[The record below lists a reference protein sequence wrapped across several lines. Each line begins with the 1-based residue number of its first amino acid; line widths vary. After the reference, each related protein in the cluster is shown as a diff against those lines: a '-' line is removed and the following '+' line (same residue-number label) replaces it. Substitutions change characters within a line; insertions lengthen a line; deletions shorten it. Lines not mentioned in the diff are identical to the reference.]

1 MSLTALI
8 QSISYYKFLNAFTN
22 KGGGICLTDRDKT
35 IKLKV
40 AEADQRDVGKGIVRI
55 DESFREKLG
64 LKPFDVV
71 EIKGGKST
79 SALIGRPYPGDSGLD
94 IIRMDGLI
102 RTNAKT
108 GIGEY
113 IEIRKADWKEAK
125 SVTLAPIAKGMQIY
139 APSET
144 LKAVFMNRTVSKGDF
159 ISTTSLRRSRDRETF
174 GKGVMFEDF
183 FQDFFGQDFG
193 PSFGLGEIKLQVIFT
208 SPSGIIKIT
217 DLTQVELL
225 PEATEITPEQNIL
238 SVMYEDLG
246 GVKETIGKVREM
258 VELPLKHP
266 GLFDRL
272 GIDAPKGV
280 LLHGPPGTGKTMLA
294 KAVANESDAY
304 FISINGPEIMSKYYG
319 ESERAIREIFE
330 DAEKNAPAIIFL
342 DEIDSIAPKRAEVTG
357 EVERRVVAQL
367 LSLMDGLKAR
377 KNVIVIG
384 STNRPEAL
392 DVALRRPGRFDREIE
407 LRVPDTDGRLE
418 IFQIHTRGMPLA
430 EDVNLMDFAQIT
442 YGFVGADIAA
452 LCREAAMSALRLVL
466 PKINLNEPEIPA
478 EILDSLQVIREDFE
492 NALKDVQPS
501 AIREILIEVPAV
513 SWDDVGGLDEVK
525 RLLKEVVEWPLKN
538 PESYRDIGVE
548 APKGVLLYGP
558 PGTGKTLLAKAIAHE
573 SDANFITAKGS
584 DLLSKW
590 YGESEKRIAEVF
602 TRARQ
607 VAPSIIFLDELDS
620 LAPIRGTSTGE
631 PQVTAR
637 ILNQLLSEMDGL
649 EELRAVVVIGAT
661 NRPDVIDPALV
672 RPGRFDELILV
683 PIPDEGARREIF
695 KVHTEKIA
703 LAEDVDIER
712 LVSMT
717 DQYTG
722 ADIAAVC
729 KKAGRLALRED
740 LHAKNV
746 RQRHF
751 LKAITE
757 TGPSVTPDTMKY
769 YEAIK
774 GELRTR
780 KSKEIENPSY
790 I

>member
-1 MSLTALI
+1 MTEGAKTMI
-8 QSISYYKFLNAFTN
+8 Q
-22 KGGGICLTDRDKT
+22 
-35 IKLKV
+35 LKV

-55 DESFREKLG
+55 DESFRNKLG
-64 LKPFDVV
+64 IEPFDVV

-79 SALIGRPYPGDSGLD
+79 SALIGRPYLGDEGFD

-102 RTNAKT
+102 RMNAKT
-108 GIGEY
+108 SIGEY
-113 IEIRKADWKEAK
+113 VEIRKAEWNEAK
-125 SVTLAPIAKGMQIY
+125 NVTLSPVTRGMQIY

-144 LKAVFMNRTVSKGDF
+144 LSVVFMNRTVSKGDF
-159 ISTTSLRRSRDRETF
+159 ISTTSLRRSRERDTYS
-174 GKGVMFEDF
+174 KGLMFDDF
-183 FQDFFGQDFG
+183 FQDFFGQGFSS
-193 PSFGLGEIKLQVIFT
+193 SFGLGEIKLQTVST
-208 SPSGIIKIT
+208 SPPGIVKIT
-217 DLTQVELL
+217 DITKIELL
-225 PEATEITPEQNIL
+225 PEAVEIAPEQVI
-238 SVMYEDLG
+238 STVVYEDLG
-246 GVKETIGKVREM
+246 GLKDAITKVREM
-258 VELPLKHP
+258 IELPLKHP
-266 GLFDRL
+266 ELFDRL

-294 KAVANESDAY
+294 KAVANESDAH

-319 ESERAIREIFE
+319 ESEKAIRDIFDE
-330 DAEKNAPAIIFL
+330 AEKSAPSIIFL

-367 LSLMDGLKAR
+367 LSLMDGLKCR

-384 STNRPEAL
+384 ATNRPEAL
-392 DVALRRPGRFDREIE
+392 DLALRRPGRFDREIE
-407 LRVPDTDGRLE
+407 LRVPDTEGRLE
-418 IFQIHTRGMPLA
+418 IFQIHTRGMPLT
-430 EDVNLMDFAQIT
+430 EEVNLKDFAQIT
-442 YGFVGADIAA
+442 YGFVGADITA
-452 LCREAAMSALRLVL
+452 LCREAAMSALRCIL
-466 PKINLNEPEIPA
+466 PKINLNESHIQK
-478 EILDSLQVIREDFE
+478 EILDSLQVTRADFE
-492 NALKDVQPS
+492 EAMKEVQPS
-501 AIREILIEVPAV
+501 AIREILIEIPPV
-513 SWDDVGGLDEVK
+513 SWGDVGGLEDVK
-525 RLLKEVVEWPLKN
+525 CLLKEAVEWPLKN

-573 SDANFITAKGS
+573 SDANFIAAKGS

-620 LAPIRGTSTGE
+620 LAPLRGAHSGE

-661 NRPDVIDPALV
+661 NRPDIIDPALI

-683 PIPDEGARREIF
+683 PVPDERARKEIF
-695 KVHTEKIA
+695 KVHTEKMA
-703 LAEDVDIER
+703 LSEDVDIEKF
-712 LVSMT
+712 VSLT

-729 KKAGRLALRED
+729 KKAGRHALRED

-746 RQRHF
+746 GNRHF
-751 LKAITE
+751 LEAISE
-757 TGPSVTPDTMKY
+757 SGPSVTPDTMKY

-780 KSKEIENPSY
+780 KSKEIENLSY
-790 I
+790 T

>member
-1 MSLTALI
+1 
-8 QSISYYKFLNAFTN
+8 
-22 KGGGICLTDRDKT
+22 
-35 IKLKV
+35 
-40 AEADQRDVGKGIVRI
+40 
-55 DESFREKLG
+55 
-64 LKPFDVV
+64 
-71 EIKGGKST
+71 
-79 SALIGRPYPGDSGLD
+79 
-94 IIRMDGLI
+94 MDGLI

-108 GIGEY
+108 SIGEY
-113 IEIRKADWKEAK
+113 VEIRKADWKEAK
-125 SVTLAPIAKGMQIY
+125 SVTLAPVAKGMQIY

-159 ISTTSLRRSRDRETF
+159 ISTTSLRRSREREAF

-183 FQDFFGQDFG
+183 FQDFFGQGFG
-193 PSFGLGEIKLQVIFT
+193 PSFGLGEIKLQVVST
-208 SPSGIIKIT
+208 SPSGIVKIT
-217 DLTQVELL
+217 DLTQIELL
-225 PEATEITPEQNIL
+225 PEATEVTPEQNIPT
-238 SVMYEDLG
+238 VMYEDLG
-246 GVKETIGKVREM
+246 GLKDAITKVREM
-258 VELPLKHP
+258 IELPLKHP
-266 GLFDRL
+266 ELFDRL

-294 KAVANESDAY
+294 RAVANESDAY

-319 ESERAIREIFE
+319 ESEKAIRDIFD

-367 LSLMDGLKAR
+367 LSLMDGLKSR

-384 STNRPEAL
+384 ATNRPEAL
-392 DVALRRPGRFDREIE
+392 DLALRRPGRFDREIE
-407 LRVPDTDGRLE
+407 LRVPDTEGRLE
-418 IFQIHTRGMPLA
+418 IFQIHTRGMPLT
-430 EDVNLMDFAQIT
+430 EDVSLRDLAQIT

-452 LCREAAMSALRLVL
+452 LCREAAMSALRRIL
-466 PKINLNEPEIPA
+466 PKINLKEPQIPK
-478 EILDSLQVIREDFE
+478 EVLDSLQVTRADFE
-492 NALKDVQPS
+492 DAMKEVQPS
-501 AIREILIEVPAV
+501 AIREILIEIPNV
-513 SWDDVGGLDEVK
+513 SWDDVGGLDNVK
-525 RLLKEVVEWPLKN
+525 YLLKEAVEWPLKN

-602 TRARQ
+602 MRARQ
-607 VAPSIIFLDELDS
+607 VAPSIVFLDELDS
-620 LAPIRGTSTGE
+620 LAPIRGISVGE

-649 EELRAVVVIGAT
+649 EELRGVVVIGAT
-661 NRPDVIDPALV
+661 NRPDIIDPALI

-695 KVHTEKIA
+695 KVHTGKMA
-703 LAEDVDIER
+703 LAEDVDVEK

-746 RQRHF
+746 KQSHF
-751 LKAITE
+751 LKAIAE

>member
-1 MSLTALI
+1 
-8 QSISYYKFLNAFTN
+8 
-22 KGGGICLTDRDKT
+22 
-35 IKLKV
+35 LKV
-40 AEADQRDVGKGIVRI
+40 AEADQRDVGKGIVQI
-55 DESFREKLG
+55 DESFREKLR

-71 EIKGGKST
+71 EIRGGRLT
-79 SALIGRPYPGDSGLD
+79 SALIGRPYPSDSSLD

-108 GIGEY
+108 SIGEY
-113 IEIRKADWKEAK
+113 VEIHKADWKEARN
-125 SVTLAPIAKGMQIY
+125 VTLAPIAKDIQIY
-139 APSET
+139 APNET

-159 ISTTSLRRSRDRETF
+159 ISTTSLRKSKEREALS
-174 GKGVMFEDF
+174 KGVMFEDF

-193 PSFGLGEIKLQVIFT
+193 SSFGFGEIKLQVVST
-208 SPSGIIKIT
+208 SPSGIVKLT

-225 PEATEITPEQNIL
+225 PEVTEVTPEQNI
-238 SVMYEDLG
+238 SIVIYEDLG
-246 GVKETIGKVREM
+246 GLKDAVTKIREM
-258 VELPLKHP
+258 IELPLKHP
-266 GLFDRL
+266 EVFDRL

-280 LLHGPPGTGKTMLA
+280 LLYGPPGTGKTMLA

-304 FISINGPEIMSKYYG
+304 FISVNGPEIMSKYYG
-319 ESERAIREIFE
+319 ESEKGIRDVFE
-330 DAEKNAPAIIFL
+330 EAEKNAPSIIFL

-384 STNRPEAL
+384 STNRPEAI
-392 DVALRRPGRFDREIE
+392 DMALRRPGRFDREIE
-407 LRVPDTDGRLE
+407 LRVPDTEGRLE
-418 IFQIHTRGMPLA
+418 IFQIHTRGMPLG
-430 EDVNLMDFAQIT
+430 ENVNLMDFAQIT

-452 LCREAAMSALRLVL
+452 LCREAAMSSLRRIL
-466 PKINLNEPEIPA
+466 PKIDLNQPEIPS
-478 EILDSLQVIREDFE
+478 EVLDTLRVTREDFE
-492 NALKDVQPS
+492 DAMKDVQPS
-501 AIREILIEVPAV
+501 AIREILIEIPNV
-513 SWDDVGGLDEVK
+513 SWDDVGGLEGVK
-525 RLLKEVVEWPLKN
+525 QLLKEAVEWPLKS
-538 PESYRDIGVE
+538 PESYRNIGVE

-573 SDANFITAKGS
+573 SEANFITAKGS

-620 LAPIRGTSTGE
+620 LAPIRGASVGE

-661 NRPDVIDPALV
+661 NRPDIIDPALL

-683 PIPDEGARREIF
+683 PVPDAGARKEIF
-695 KVHTEKIA
+695 KVHTSKMA
-703 LAEDVDIER
+703 LAEDVNIDE
-712 LVSMT
+712 LVSLT

-729 KKAGRLALRED
+729 KKAGRDALRED
-740 LHAKNV
+740 LHAKEV
-746 RQRHF
+746 KQKHF
-751 LKAITE
+751 LQALSE

-769 YEAIK
+769 YQAVQSS
-774 GELRTR
+774 LRKR
-780 KSKEIENPSY
+780 QSKEIEENPFY

>member
-1 MSLTALI
+1 LTEGDK
-8 QSISYYKFLNAFTN
+8 SI
-22 KGGGICLTDRDKT
+22 

-55 DESFREKLG
+55 DERFREKLG

-79 SALIGRPYPGDSGLD
+79 SALIGRPYPSDAGLD
-94 IIRMDGLI
+94 IVRMDGLI

-108 GIGEY
+108 SIGEY
-113 IEIRKADWKEAK
+113 VDIRKAEWKEAK
-125 SVTLAPIAKGMQIY
+125 SVTLAPVAQGMQIY

-159 ISTTSLRRSRDRETF
+159 ISTTSLRRSRERESF
-174 GKGVMFEDF
+174 GKEVMFEDF
-183 FQDFFGQDFG
+183 FQDFFGQGFG
-193 PSFGLGEIKLQVIFT
+193 PSFGLGEIKLQVVST
-208 SPSGIIKIT
+208 APAGIVKIT
-217 DLTQVELL
+217 DMTQVELL
-225 PEATEITPEQNIL
+225 PEAMEIISEQNIPT
-238 SVMYEDLG
+238 VMYEDLG
-246 GVKETIGKVREM
+246 GLKDAISKVREM
-258 VELPLKHP
+258 IELPLKHP
-266 GLFDRL
+266 ELFDRL
-272 GIDAPKGV
+272 GIDAPKGI
-280 LLHGPPGTGKTMLA
+280 LLQGPPGTGKTMLA

-384 STNRPEAL
+384 ATNRPEAL
-392 DVALRRPGRFDREIE
+392 DIALRRPGRFDREIE
-407 LRVPDTDGRLE
+407 LRVPDTEGRLE

-430 EDVNLMDFAQIT
+430 ENVNLMDFAQIT

-452 LCREAAMSALRLVL
+452 LCREAAMSALRQIL
-466 PKINLNEPEIPA
+466 PKINLNEPEIPK
-478 EILDSLQVIREDFE
+478 EVLDALQVTREDFE

-501 AIREILIEVPAV
+501 AIREILIEVPNV
-513 SWDDVGGLDEVK
+513 SWEDVGGLEGVK
-525 RLLKEVVEWPLKN
+525 ELLKEVVEWPLKS

-620 LAPIRGTSTGE
+620 LAPIRGTSIGE

-661 NRPDVIDPALV
+661 NRPDIIDPALL

-683 PIPDEGARREIF
+683 PVPDEGARREIF
-695 KVHTEKIA
+695 RVHIKNMA
-703 LAEDVDIER
+703 LAEDVDIEK
-712 LVSMT
+712 LVSLT

-729 KKAGRLALRED
+729 KKAGRHALRED

-746 RQRHF
+746 KQKHF
-751 LKAITE
+751 LLAIEE

-769 YEAIK
+769 YQAIK
-774 GELRTR
+774 GELRKR
-780 KSKEIENPSY
+780 KSKEIESPYY

>member
-1 MSLTALI
+1 LTEE
-8 QSISYYKFLNAFTN
+8 
-22 KGGGICLTDRDKT
+22 DKST

-55 DESFREKLG
+55 DERFREKLG

-79 SALIGRPYPGDSGLD
+79 SALIGRPYPSDAGLD

-108 GIGEY
+108 SIGEY
-113 IEIRKADWKEAK
+113 VDIRKADWKEAK
-125 SVTLAPIAKGMQIY
+125 SVTLAPVAQGMQIY

-144 LKAVFMNRTVSKGDF
+144 LKAVFINRTVSKGDF
-159 ISTTSLRRSRDRETF
+159 ISTTSLRRSRDRENF

-183 FQDFFGQDFG
+183 FQDFFGQGFG
-193 PSFGLGEIKLQVIFT
+193 PSFGLGEIKLQVVST
-208 SPSGIIKIT
+208 APAGIVKIT
-217 DLTQVELL
+217 DMTQVELL
-225 PEATEITPEQNIL
+225 PEAMEIISEQSIPT
-238 SVMYEDLG
+238 VMYEDLG
-246 GVKETIGKVREM
+246 GLKDAISKVREM
-258 VELPLKHP
+258 IELPLKHP
-266 GLFDRL
+266 ELFDRL

-280 LLHGPPGTGKTMLA
+280 LLQGPPGTGKTMLA

-384 STNRPEAL
+384 ATNRPEAL
-392 DVALRRPGRFDREIE
+392 DIALRRPGRFDREIE
-407 LRVPDTDGRLE
+407 LRVPDTEGRLE

-430 EDVNLMDFAQIT
+430 DNVNLMDFAQIT

-452 LCREAAMSALRLVL
+452 LCREAAMSALRRIL
-466 PKINLNEPEIPA
+466 PKINLNEPEIPK
-478 EILDSLQVIREDFE
+478 EVLDTLQVTREDFE

-501 AIREILIEVPAV
+501 AIREILIEVPNV
-513 SWDDVGGLDEVK
+513 SWEDVGGLEGVK
-525 RLLKEVVEWPLKN
+525 ELLKEVVEWPLKN

-620 LAPIRGTSTGE
+620 LAPIRGISVGE

-661 NRPDVIDPALV
+661 NRPDIIDPALL

-695 KVHTEKIA
+695 RVHTKNMV
-703 LAEDVDIER
+703 LAEDVDIEK
-712 LVSMT
+712 LVSFT
-717 DQYTG
+717 GQYTG

-729 KKAGRLALRED
+729 KKAGRHALREN

-746 RQRHF
+746 KQKHF
-751 LKAITE
+751 LQAIE
-757 TGPSVTPDTMKY
+757 EAGPSVTPDTMKY

-774 GELRTR
+774 GELRKR
-780 KSKEIENPSY
+780 KSKEIENPY
-790 I
+790 YV

>member
-1 MSLTALI
+1 MTEEDE
-8 QSISYYKFLNAFTN
+8 NA
-22 KGGGICLTDRDKT
+22 

-55 DESFREKLG
+55 DETFREKLE

-71 EIKGGKST
+71 EIRGGKTT
-79 SALIGRPYPGDSGLD
+79 SALVGRSYPSDAGLD

-108 GIGEY
+108 SIGENV
-113 IEIRKADWKEAK
+113 EIRKAEWKEAK
-125 SVTLAPIAKGMQIY
+125 HVTLSPVTKGMQIY

-159 ISTTSLRRSRDRETF
+159 ISTTSLRRSQDRDTF
-174 GKGVMFEDF
+174 SKGLMFEDF
-183 FQDFFGQDFG
+183 FQDFFGPGFG
-193 PSFGLGEIKLQVIFT
+193 PSFGLGEIKMQVVST
-208 SPSGIIKIT
+208 SPSGIVKIT
-217 DLTQVELL
+217 DMTEIELL
-225 PEATEITPEQNIL
+225 PEAVELPPEQTVPT
-238 SVMYEDLG
+238 VMYEDLG
-246 GVKETIGKVREM
+246 GIKDAISKVREM
-258 VELPLKHP
+258 IELPLKHP
-266 GLFDRL
+266 ELFDRL

-319 ESERAIREIFE
+319 ESEQRIREIFDE
-330 DAEKNAPAIIFL
+330 AEKNAPAIIFL

-367 LSLMDGLKAR
+367 LSLMDGLKTR

-384 STNRPEAL
+384 ATNRPEAL
-392 DVALRRPGRFDREIE
+392 DMALRRPGRFDREIE
-407 LRVPDTDGRLE
+407 LRVPDSEGRLE

-430 EDVNLMDFAQIT
+430 DNVNLSNLAQIT

-452 LCREAAMSALRLVL
+452 LCREAAMSALRRIL
-466 PKINLNEPEIPA
+466 PKINLKEPEIPK
-478 EILDSLQVIREDFE
+478 EILDSLEVLRDDFE
-492 NALKDVQPS
+492 EAMKDVQPS
-501 AIREILIEVPAV
+501 AIREILIEVPNV

-525 RLLKEVVEWPLKN
+525 SLLKEAVEWPLKN
-538 PESYRDIGVE
+538 PDSFRTIGVE

-558 PGTGKTLLAKAIAHE
+558 PGTGKTLIAKAIAHE

-602 TRARQ
+602 MRARQ
-607 VAPSIIFLDELDS
+607 VAPSIVFLDELDS
-620 LAPIRGTSTGE
+620 LAPIRGAYAGE

-649 EELRAVVVIGAT
+649 EELRSVVVLGAT
-661 NRPDVIDPALV
+661 NRPDIIDPALL
-672 RPGRFDELILV
+672 RPGRFDELIMV
-683 PIPDEGARREIF
+683 PVPDEGARREIF
-695 KVHTEKIA
+695 KVHTKKMS
-703 LAEDVDIER
+703 LAEDVDLEE
-712 LVSMT
+712 LVSLT
-717 DQYTG
+717 DRYTG

-729 KKAGRLALRED
+729 KKAGRFALRED
-740 LHAKNV
+740 LQAKSV
-746 RQRHF
+746 QQRHF
-751 LKAITE
+751 LKAVQE

-769 YEAIK
+769 YQAIK
-774 GELRTR
+774 GELRTK
-780 KSKEIENPSY
+780 KSKEIETPY
-790 I
+790 YA